1 MNISIMRR
9 NLTLKKK
16 INFISLLIILGFV
29 IFGLSMIAFVINACT
44 IQKIAFAWIMLAL
57 IFLGSG
63 MLLVGLILLLFKNK
77 DKIKEYLDKIIN

>member
-1 MNISIMRR
+1 M
-9 NLTLKKK
+9 KK

-44 IQKIAFAWIMLAL
+44 IQNIAFAWIMLAL

-63 MLLVGLILLLFKNK
+63 MLLVGLILLLYKNK